1 MKGTALPFRE
11 KLGYGMG
18 DAGCNMIGGAI
29 MLFLNYFYTHAIS
42 QFFPKWEGCTFHG
55 FLLRIQ
61 CEQELLSVNQRDE
74 RE

>member
-29 MLFLNYFYTHAIS
+29 MH
-42 QFFPKWEGCTFHG
+42 
-55 FLLRIQ
+55 FLLLQ
-61 CEQELLSVNQRDE
+61 P
-74 RE
+74 